1 MLKFLMADTANDAFT
16 SWSDRVWEA
25 VNRILVPILVVA
37 CAVGIIYAIVIGIQ
51 MMKAD
56 SKDKREENK
65 ARLINIAISIVAIA
79 VLIGLF
85 YALKAWLTGN
95 GTNKDLN
102 NEFGGLF
109 GEGTGNVSPLM
120 NTVSLVK
127 QCISLWL

>member
-1 MLKFLMADTANDAFT
+1 MADTANDAFK

-56 SKDKREENK
+56 NKEKREENK

-85 YALKAWLTGN
+85 YALKSWLTD
-95 GTNKDLN
+95 TNRN
-102 NEFGGLF
+102 IQSETEGLF
-109 GEGTGNVSPLM
+109 GEGTNVGSPLM